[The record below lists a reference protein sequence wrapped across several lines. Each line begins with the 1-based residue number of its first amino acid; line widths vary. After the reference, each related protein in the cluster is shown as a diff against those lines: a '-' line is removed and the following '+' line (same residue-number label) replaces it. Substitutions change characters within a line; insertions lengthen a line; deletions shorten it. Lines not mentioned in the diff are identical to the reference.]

1 MAEAWY
7 YNVDVIFTFVA
18 MLIALAVS
26 IYSLKVYSFSG
37 KKKYYYFGFG
47 FLIIALGYFIRGLFD
62 YLIKSKDYGRIDCLT
77 GLVVVPSALQ
87 ILLLIYAGCVLVGLV
102 TIITVIYEE
111 KKIPIIFLLFL
122 LAGTGV
128 FISSSIYIAFHLF
141 AFIFLLLITLYFAK
155 NFLENPG
162 MLSGTVGA
170 GFGLIM
176 LSQVFFLLIGTSG
189 LFYLLGHVFR
199 LVGFIFLLVNYVLV
213 LKK

>member
-1 MAEAWY
+1 MHF
-7 YNVDVIFTFVA
+7 VIRINLF
-18 MLIALAVS
+18 LGS
-26 IYSLKVYSFSG
+26 
-37 KKKYYYFGFG
+37 YFNIFYFMFNLNLG
-47 FLIIALGYFIRGLFD
+47 FLYVYEIEFCSHLKNIIF
-62 YLIKSKDYGRIDCLT
+62 
-77 GLVVVPSALQ
+77 
-87 ILLLIYAGCVLVGLV
+87 
-102 TIITVIYEE
+102 VIYEE